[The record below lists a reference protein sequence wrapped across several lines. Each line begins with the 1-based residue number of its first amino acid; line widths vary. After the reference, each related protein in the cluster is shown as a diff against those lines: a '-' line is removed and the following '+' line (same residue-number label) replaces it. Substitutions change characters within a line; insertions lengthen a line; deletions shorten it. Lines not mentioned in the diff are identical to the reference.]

1 MCKIECVCFVA
12 CVCVC
17 GVRVIACEVCESNVC
32 VLCGMC
38 KTVCAIVRGVHVKCV
53 VVCGMRGLYVDCV
66 KLSACVVAC
75 WVCMRS
81 ARNCM

>member
-1 MCKIECVCFVA
+1 MHVK

-17 GVRVIACEVCESNVC
+17 GVRVIACEVCKNNAC

-53 VVCGMRGLYVDCV
+53 VVCGMCV
-66 KLSACVVAC
+66 
-75 WVCMRS
+75 
-81 ARNCM
+81 